1 MKLELKIALI
11 GAISKIVIFLV
22 LLIVLE
28 QFFGA
33 IATRHTDRDLSK
45 MKDKT
50 MGIVDKIG
58 IRSFLKEEED
68 SAYASYNMLKEE
80 YISLNLTG
88 DQASEKP
95 VFATVT
101 REIEGEEFDY
111 RTLTY
116 TFRAGDLN
124 YRLEIGR
131 NIQIISGFQQ
141 TVRGI
146 SFAIILLVLL
156 MTTLFDLGIFNFLLR
171 PLNKVIIPKLKTTT
185 SPETFD
191 YSELK
196 TSTTDFAYLNR
207 AINDLMR
214 QVTTILSTQRKF
226 TADVSHE
233 LMNPLSVIQTK
244 LENLA
249 TTPGLPAALAPSMMD
264 IQLQV
269 NRLQQII
276 KALLLISRIENE
288 QYPKKETF
296 PVAELVEDILSD
308 IGERAVIRNISLENR
323 VDPQVIITGINR
335 SLIRILI
342 FNLVSNAIKYNYEGG
357 TVTIRNTMIDSGLV
371 VEVADNGMGI
381 KPDQVPYIFDRFRR
395 LRTDSS
401 EGFGLGLSIVKTIA
415 DFHGISVD
423 VASVEGSGSVF
434 RVIFPLNYV
443 KIS

>member
-1 MKLELKIALI
+1 
-11 GAISKIVIFLV
+11 
-22 LLIVLE
+22 
-28 QFFGA
+28 
-33 IATRHTDRDLSK
+33 
-45 MKDKT
+45 
-50 MGIVDKIG
+50 
-58 IRSFLKEEED
+58 
-68 SAYASYNMLKEE
+68 
-80 YISLNLTG
+80 
-88 DQASEKP
+88 
-95 VFATVT
+95 
-101 REIEGEEFDY
+101 
-111 RTLTY
+111 
-116 TFRAGDLN
+116 
-124 YRLEIGR
+124 
-131 NIQIISGFQQ
+131 
-141 TVRGI
+141 
-146 SFAIILLVLL
+146 
-156 MTTLFDLGIFNFLLR
+156 
-171 PLNKVIIPKLKTTT
+171 
-185 SPETFD
+185 
-191 YSELK
+191 
-196 TSTTDFAYLNR
+196 
-207 AINDLMR
+207 
-214 QVTTILSTQRKF
+214 
-226 TADVSHE
+226 
-233 LMNPLSVIQTK
+233 
-244 LENLA
+244 
-249 TTPGLPAALAPSMMD
+249 MMD